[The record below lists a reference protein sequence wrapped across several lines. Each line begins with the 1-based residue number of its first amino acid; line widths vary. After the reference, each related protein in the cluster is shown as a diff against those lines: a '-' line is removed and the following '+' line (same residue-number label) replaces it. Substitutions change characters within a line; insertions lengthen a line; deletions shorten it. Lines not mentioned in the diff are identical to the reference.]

1 MNAPEYL
8 PAQRLSCPNC
18 GCDYPAA
25 PGRRQ
30 RALPPSPAG
39 ADSPA
44 ALIVAVRELL
54 AWADSP
60 SLRAIEIR
68 SRNSVRRSTLSDAL
82 NHPERLPKRDLLR
95 AVVMACQAEEHWT
108 EWEEAWVRLDAAQP
122 RVAAAPRKR
131 QRRSGRMG
139 ASSGANAAKV

>member
-1 MNAPEYL
+1 MNTSEYL
-8 PAQRLSCPNC
+8 PAQRMSCPNC

-25 PGRRQ
+25 PGRRL
-30 RALPPSPAG
+30 RAVPPSPAG

-44 ALIVAVRELL
+44 ELIAVVRELL
-54 AWADSP
+54 TWADSP

-95 AVVMACQAEEHWT
+95 AVVTACQAEEHWP
-108 EWEEAWVRLDAAQP
+108 EWEEVWTRLDSAQP
-122 RVAAAPRKR
+122 RPAPTPRRK
-131 QRRSGRMG
+131 RRSGRMG
-139 ASSGANAAKV
+139 SPGLIGAKL